1 MTQNKNMQVQPTKEV
16 MKKAAH
22 ISLVGR
28 AVPIHAK
35 AELDR
40 GKVQCRMALPGP
52 RTRRILVL
60 SGVMLKLGFDIVAP
74 GHLNVLHYRSGD
86 WETKLDEP
94 YQRAVQL
101 VGEPPE
107 PWLEIFSKPDKSI
120 TGSFGRRLLNFFL
133 WPFGLHVATTRRE
146 LRLSRRLTSW
156 QLAFRI
162 FSLIGVAASFVYF
175 RFGNAPA
182 AVALGLIASFVSAFA
197 SSAKAHRSYQ
207 SRKYIEALK
216 SMRDITQ
223 RLAHLLARHNEDD
236 FLSNVQEVQ
245 VVSTSAWHELC
256 SSRKTVEIEEKFT
269 RRYARVLFWAK
280 TWAVM
285 CLVSP
290 AERSRILFEEII
302 LHPVRHCYL
311 QGILGDPSGP
321 AIKPLNEPDTWK
333 EPLIREAGLL
343 SEEVDRT
350 L

>member
-1 MTQNKNMQVQPTKEV
+1 

-28 AVPIHAK
+28 AVPILTK
-35 AELDR
+35 AELDK
-40 GKVQCRMALPGP
+40 GMVQCRMDLPRPG
-52 RTRRILVL
+52 TRRVLVL

-74 GHLNVLHYRSGD
+74 GHLNVVHYRSGD

-107 PWLEIFSKPDKSI
+107 PWLKVFSRPDKSI
-120 TGSFGRRLLNFFL
+120 TGSFGRRLLNLFL
-133 WPFGLHVATTRRE
+133 RPFGLHAATTLRE

-182 AVALGLIASFVSAFA
+182 AVVFGMIAAVVLSFAL
-197 SSAKAHRSYQ
+197 SAKAHKSYQ

-223 RLAHLLARHNEDD
+223 RLAHLLARHREDG
-236 FLSNVQEVQ
+236 FLSNVLEVQ
-245 VVSTSAWHELC
+245 VMSASAWHELC
-256 SSRKTVEIEEKFT
+256 NPRRTVEIEEKFT

-285 CLVSP
+285 CLTSS
-290 AERSRILFEEII
+290 AERSRILFEEIL
-302 LHPVRHCYL
+302 LHPARHCYL
-311 QGILGDPSGP
+311 HGILGDPGEPGDP
-321 AIKPLNEPDTWK
+321 AIKPLNEPDTWVK
-333 EPLIREAGLL
+333 PLIREADLL
-343 SEEVDRT
+343 SKEINRT